1 MLLPLN
7 TSIISFRRL
16 SVMARRVLGGS
27 LVNVGVKQIV
37 LQVDFLNEHFGVEQV
52 SLVYVN
58 IHRVV
63 PLEGLRV
70 DVVLNGGDLMVHE
83 QLFLSDIRVK
93 PLTR

>member
-1 MLLPLN
+1 MASIDVAAAEHLDHFLPQAVGDGQAG
-7 TSIISFRRL
+7 FGRQ
-16 SVMARRVLGGS
+16 

-70 DVVLNGGDLMVHE
+70 DVVLNGGDLME
-83 QLFLSDIRVK
+83 MCIRD
-93 PLTR
+93 RSEGS

>member
-1 MLLPLN
+1 MPVFPSQACRAQGV
-7 TSIISFRRL
+7 SIDVDAAEHLDHFLAQAVGDGQAGFGRQ
-16 SVMARRVLGGS
+16 

-70 DVVLNGGDLMVHE
+70 DV
-83 QLFLSDIRVK
+83 S
-93 PLTR
+93 